1 LRKEHLAIW
10 GRTVT
15 ALSNNATHKLAHLL
29 ITVFL
34 VGLPMPAPGAGA
46 ASSAPTTGPA
56 AENSSN
62 DLSVVVGKSVVVKT
76 EEPIERVSVGFGD
89 VAEAMAV
96 SPHEVLVNGK
106 APGSTSMIVWQR
118 GGSTFFLDVNV
129 KPNQFLINNR
139 LATVR
144 NEIGKE
150 LPGQNITIT
159 SENDTIFLRGS
170 AKDLLSVQRATAIA
184 ATSGRVLNLMYVDVP
199 APQPQ
204 ILLKVRFASLDRTK
218 VTELGMNLFSTGAT
232 NTIGAISTQQFT
244 APSLPATPQAN
255 DLLAPFT
262 LSNLLNVFLFRKDL
276 NLGAAIQAL
285 ETKGVL
291 QVLAEPNL
299 LAENG
304 KQASFLAGG
313 EIPYPVVQSTSGG
326 TGAIIPTVAPNGMI
340 RLQVAPEVS
349 SLDYADGLQIQGYT
363 VPALTSRKM
372 QSTVELQD
380 GQSFAI
386 SGLLDKRVTETYNK
400 VPFMGDIPILGKMF
414 QSKSVNRQNTELIVL
429 VTPELVQP
437 MQPNTPRPEIEFPKP
452 FLDPDSKTEMRTPGV
467 AVTGPTTASAAR
479 KQIPI
484 ETLLESLRPEKPLVI
499 NNGSSTANGS
509 SPAGTPIDQPDAG
522 VNPAPSA
529 VTPPTPQP

>member
-1 LRKEHLAIW
+1 MR
-10 GRTVT
+10 
-15 ALSNNATHKLAHLL
+15 
-29 ITVFL
+29 
-34 VGLPMPAPGAGA
+34 
-46 ASSAPTTGPA
+46 PA
-56 AENSSN
+56 AADTSSN
-62 DLSVVVGKSVVVKT
+62 DLAVVVGKSVVVKT

-106 APGSTSMIVWQR
+106 VPGSTSMIVWQR
-118 GGSTFFLDVNV
+118 GGGTFFFDVNV
-129 KPNQFLINNR
+129 KPNQFLVNNR
-139 LATVR
+139 LGTLRSQIA
-144 NEIGKE
+144 KE
-150 LPGQNITIT
+150 LPGQDITVT
-159 SENDTIFLRGS
+159 SENDTIFLRGN

-184 ATSGRVLNLMYVDVP
+184 ATSGKVLNLMYVDVP
-199 APQPQ
+199 APQAQ

-218 VTELGMNLFSTGAT
+218 VSELGLNLFSTGAT
-232 NTIGAISTQQFT
+232 NTIGAISTQQFS

-326 TGAIIPTVAPNGMI
+326 TGAITIQFREFGVRLNFIPTVTPNGMI

-349 SLDYADGLQIQGYT
+349 ALDYADGLQIQGYT

-372 QSTVELQD
+372 QRTVELQD

-386 SGLLDKRVTETYNK
+386 SGLLDKRATETYNK

-414 QSKSVNRQNTELIVL
+414 QSKSVNRQNSELIVI

-437 MQPNTPRPEIEFPKP
+437 MQPNTPQPGIEFPKS
-452 FLDPDSKTEMRTPGV
+452 FLDPDPKAEMRTPGV
-467 AVTGPTTASAAR
+467 AVTGSNTVDRVR
-479 KQIPI
+479 KPIPI
-484 ETLLESLRPEKPLVI
+484 ETLMSSLKPEKPLVI
-499 NNGSSTANGS
+499 NNGSSPSNGS
-509 SPAGTPIDQPDAG
+509 STASTPIDQPD
-522 VNPAPSA
+522 VSPNPAPSPA
-529 VTPPTPQP
+529 TPPSP

>member
-1 LRKEHLAIW
+1 
-10 GRTVT
+10 
-15 ALSNNATHKLAHLL
+15 
-29 ITVFL
+29 
-34 VGLPMPAPGAGA
+34 
-46 ASSAPTTGPA
+46 
-56 AENSSN
+56 
-62 DLSVVVGKSVVVKT
+62 
-76 EEPIERVSVGFGD
+76 
-89 VAEAMAV
+89 
-96 SPHEVLVNGK
+96 
-106 APGSTSMIVWQR
+106 
-118 GGSTFFLDVNV
+118 
-129 KPNQFLINNR
+129 
-139 LATVR
+139 
-144 NEIGKE
+144 
-150 LPGQNITIT
+150 
-159 SENDTIFLRGS
+159 
-170 AKDLLSVQRATAIA
+170 
-184 ATSGRVLNLMYVDVP
+184 
-199 APQPQ
+199 
-204 ILLKVRFASLDRTK
+204 
-218 VTELGMNLFSTGAT
+218 
-232 NTIGAISTQQFT
+232 
-244 APSLPATPQAN
+244 
-255 DLLAPFT
+255 
-262 LSNLLNVFLFRKDL
+262 
-276 NLGAAIQAL
+276 
-285 ETKGVL
+285 
-291 QVLAEPNL
+291 
-299 LAENG
+299 
-304 KQASFLAGG
+304 
-313 EIPYPVVQSTSGG
+313 VVQSTSGG

-414 QSKSVNRQNTELIVL
+414 QSKSVNRQNTELIVI

-437 MQPNTPRPEIEFPKP
+437 MKPDTPRPEIEFPKP